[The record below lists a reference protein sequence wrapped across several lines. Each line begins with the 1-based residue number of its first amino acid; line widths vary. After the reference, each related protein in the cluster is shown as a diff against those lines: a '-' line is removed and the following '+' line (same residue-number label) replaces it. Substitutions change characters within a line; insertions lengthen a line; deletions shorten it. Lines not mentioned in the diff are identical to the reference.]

1 MNVARL
7 NLCHGTRDS
16 HSQSITNLREIL
28 AAHPEQHCALLLDVS
43 GEVRVG
49 RLKNKKQLLSA
60 GTEVSICCDPLVEGD
75 HKTISLDYTNIHDVV
90 KYAPPSLRFSR
101 TIH

>member
-16 HSQSITNLREIL
+16 HSQSIANLREL
-28 AAHPEQHCALLLDVS
+28 LVAHPERHCALLLDVS

-60 GTEVSICCDPLVEGD
+60 GTEVTIVSDPLVEGD
-75 HKTISLDYTNIHDVV
+75 HKVISLDYTNLHDVV
-90 KYAPPSLRFSR
+90 KYASIHSLLPQR
-101 TIH
+101 